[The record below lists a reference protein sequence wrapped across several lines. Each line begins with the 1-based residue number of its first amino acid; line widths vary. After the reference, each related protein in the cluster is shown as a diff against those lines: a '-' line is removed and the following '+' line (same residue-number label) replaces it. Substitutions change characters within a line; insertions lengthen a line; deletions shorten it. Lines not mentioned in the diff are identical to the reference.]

1 MGQGRLPIPEHEL
14 EVHLGALGSA
24 LADGV
29 KRDFGDGAAVRGMR
43 VSVGLVENL
52 ARGHAQVSHY
62 RPRLPSPPHPTC
74 TLDASPLPLTPP
86 AQLLYANY
94 QQMSERLNEANASGE
109 INRKAEMKRIF
120 GIDI

>member
-29 KRDFGDGAAVRGMR
+29 KRDFGDGAAVRGMS

-52 ARGHAQVSHY
+52 ARGHAQVV
-62 RPRLPSPPHPTC
+62 P
-74 TLDASPLPLTPP
+74 
-86 AQLLYANY
+86 
-94 QQMSERLNEANASGE
+94 
-109 INRKAEMKRIF
+109 
-120 GIDI
+120 